1 MRAPAA
7 AMLLVL
13 VLLLGLLA
21 LPSPASAG
29 DAATVRVTANVL
41 GVCKVVGVDDIH
53 FGDLDPSQP
62 INSQAQGAVRFMCT
76 RGVDYR
82 LSIDQGQHPDAAT
95 ALRRMRGGGDHYLP
109 YALSGDGFSGTGTG
123 FRTPIEL
130 PLSATIRG
138 EDYRDLPASGY
149 EDVIRVVLEP

>member
-1 MRAPAA
+1 MNARGRYGLVFVA
-7 AMLLVL
+7 LLWGLMTL
-13 VLLLGLLA
+13 V
-21 LPSPASAG
+21 SPAYAG

-41 GVCKVVGVDDIH
+41 SVCKVVGVDDIR

-76 RGVDYR
+76 RGVNYR
-82 LSIDQGQHPDAAT
+82 LSIDHGQHYDAGIAQ
-95 ALRRMRGGGDHYLP
+95 RRMRGVGDHYLP
-109 YALSGDGFSGTGTG
+109 YGLAGDGFSGTGTG

-130 PLSATIRG
+130 PLSAMIRG

>member
-1 MRAPAA
+1 MRSHGRNGSMFMALACW
-7 AMLLVL
+7 LV
-13 VLLLGLLA
+13 VLA
-21 LPSPASAG
+21 SPVYAG

-41 GVCKVVGVDDIH
+41 GVCKVVGVDDIR

-82 LSIDQGQHPDAAT
+82 LSIDQGQYYDAGA
-95 ALRRMRGGGDHYLP
+95 ALRRMRGAGNHYLP
-109 YALSGDGFSGTGTG
+109 YALAGDGFSGTGTG
-123 FRTPIEL
+123 FRAPIEL

>member
-1 MRAPAA
+1 MSALHRRLAA
-7 AMLLVL
+7 ATSLFCL
-13 VLLLGLLA
+13 LLA
-21 LPSPASAG
+21 LAAPAMAG
-29 DAATVRVTANVL
+29 DAATVRVTATVL
-41 GVCKVVGVDDIH
+41 GICKVVGVDDIS

-82 LSIDQGQHPDAAT
+82 LSIDQGMHHDPGT
-95 ALRRMRGGGDHYLP
+95 ALRRMRGAGDHFLP
-109 YALSGDGFSGTGTG
+109 YALAGDGFSGTGTG

-130 PLSATIRG
+130 PLMATIRG
-138 EDYRDLPASGY
+138 EDYQDLPASGY